1 VEISE
6 ARGTGPGEIL
16 RDARREQGISSRE
29 MASRLNWMPSHL
41 DAVEENRFEVLRGR
55 TFVRGY
61 LRTYARVLGVPE
73 SEVLVALEAMSIE
86 TDAPAENDRRDGRE
100 PPWKDPT
107 VGIAT
112 GVALAILLA
121 LAFWLWQDD
130 GDDTGFAAP
139 AHTSVGR
146 PPAPSRTASE
156 GASVSAAAN
165 RAGESVAMPESSAP
179 LAPRTAAEGA
189 SVSAAVNSAGESV
202 AMPEDSAPLA
212 SRTAGAGASV
222 AAADGAGEFAAVPE
236 DSVPAAPRTARED
249 AGAFVAAADG
259 AGGFAAVPASPAP
272 VEAGIEP
279 VAPAADE
286 TGSPADESVPGALSP
301 LEPPAEGAVRTGVL
315 EFSFS
320 GDCWLEVR
328 DAAELIYFDLHG
340 EGDELRLEG
349 AAPFSILVGDARRV
363 ELRYLGEPVEI
374 RPSPGRVMARF
385 EVGEQ

>member
-1 VEISE
+1 
-6 ARGTGPGEIL
+6 
-16 RDARREQGISSRE
+16 

-86 TDAPAENDRRDGRE
+86 ADAPVENDRRDGRE

-121 LAFWLWQDD
+121 LAFWLWQDN

-179 LAPRTAAEGA
+179 LA
-189 SVSAAVNSAGESV
+189 
-202 AMPEDSAPLA
+202 
-212 SRTAGAGASV
+212 SRTAGASV
-222 AAADGAGEFAAVPE
+222 AAADGV
-236 DSVPAAPRTARED
+236 
-249 AGAFVAAADG
+249 
-259 AGGFAAVPASPAP
+259 GGFAAVPASPAP

-286 TGSPADESVPGALSP
+286 TGSPADESVPGAESP